1 MSRSMTTF
9 LATHPIAA
17 GAAGFVTFVFGLRT
31 LLWRA
36 LPRERR
42 CETCEAQGEARRV
55 VRGSYWFEIPVLAAG
70 LSIGLIVHLVLMFA
84 VLVFLWRT
92 FGAYLVCARC
102 GSERLSKPGS
112 PLQEPS

>member
-1 MSRSMTTF
+1 MSAF
-9 LATHPIAA
+9 LAAHPIAA
-17 GAAGFVTFVFGLRT
+17 GAAGFVVSVFGLRT

-36 LPRERR
+36 LPRERH
-42 CETCEAQGEARRV
+42 CETCGTQGPARRV
-55 VRGSYWFEIPVLAAG
+55 VRGSYWLEIPVLAAG

-92 FGAYLVCARC
+92 FGAYLVCPSC
-102 GSERLSKPGS
+102 GSERLAKPGT